1 MRILLVEDEDRVAAA
16 VSTHLAAAG
25 FEVRR
30 AADGER
36 ARDLAAEEH
45 FAGVILDLGL
55 PGIDGLTLLR
65 GWRAAGE
72 RLPVLVLS
80 ARGDWQERV
89 DGIDAGADDY
99 LPKPFRQEELLARLR
114 ALLRRT
120 GQPQPA
126 MLLQGR
132 LRLDTRRC
140 QLFLDEVPVDLSPL
154 EYRLV
159 TVLMQHAGQ
168 VVTQRALTEA
178 LYAQDFERESN
189 AVEVMVGRVRRK
201 LGPNVIHTERGRG
214 YWINRTLS

>member
-16 VSTHLAAAG
+16 VSAYLAAEG
-25 FEVRR
+25 FEIRR

-36 ARDLAAEEH
+36 ARDLAAEER
-45 FAGVILDLGL
+45 FAAVILDLGL

-126 MLLQGR
+126 MLLEGR

-201 LGPNVIHTERGRG
+201 LGPNVIHTEHGRG
-214 YWINRTLS
+214 YWINRTVS